1 MQLPV
6 VGVKALQPRG
16 LSANI
21 QDRGQAKEP
30 ECRRLGPPWWTQSCW
45 CRSPGSLR
53 QDDGR
58 RAECL
63 CSASSNSPLGQE
75 TQAQVA
81 HAHNRIFLLAT
92 IPLGSV
98 ERGPRRRPS
107 SPSATSIVVSLYSRR
122 VVGSLAFW
130 NYGANLEGHWWHRSC
145 QWPLA
150 ASFAGHSLQV
160 SGG

>member
-53 QDDGR
+53 QDDGGR
-58 RAECL
+58 TQRL
-63 CSASSNSPLGQE
+63 RSASSKSPLGQE
-75 TQAQVA
+75 TQAEVA

-92 IPLGSV
+92 TPLGSV
-98 ERGPRRRPS
+98 ERGPRRRPP
-107 SPSATSIVVSLYSRR
+107 SPCATSDRRKLLQPADSRKLG
-122 VVGSLAFW
+122 V
-130 NYGANLEGHWWHRSC
+130 LELRSKSRE
-145 QWPLA
+145 PPMA
-150 ASFAGHSLQV
+150 
-160 SGG
+160 